1 MKLKSD
7 RDKKASE
14 TKQKSAEEAMAAWIT
29 HFENENDKLK
39 QLSEADKMKLVQLET
54 KIQELVKSSGKDKKQ
69 I

>member
-1 MKLKSD
+1 
-7 RDKKASE
+7 
-14 TKQKSAEEAMAAWIT
+14 MAAWIT